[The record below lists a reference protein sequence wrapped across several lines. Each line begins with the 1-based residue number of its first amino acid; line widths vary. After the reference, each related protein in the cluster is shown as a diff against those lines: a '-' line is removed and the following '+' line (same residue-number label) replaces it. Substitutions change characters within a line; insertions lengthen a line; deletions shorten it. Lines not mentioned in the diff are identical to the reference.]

1 MRRSKLERKF
11 LSHLEDGL
19 ALVASK
25 AVASCEKLRVGAP
38 HLLIFAHK
46 DSVCPSPLSFV
57 LLAAS
62 LLLSSPAGTK
72 FFQFPAFACTTIHGA
87 IGYPRFNVRHATT
100 LGLSQLATAFDAARA
115 KPSPRWLKIINF
127 QACFSSNQL
136 PIGNITLVLW
146 RINSKIDTL
155 YFIKQK

>member
-1 MRRSKLERKF
+1 MPPYSLDIPKPSYSYATQLIR
-11 LSHLEDGL
+11 
-19 ALVASK
+19 
-25 AVASCEKLRVGAP
+25 LRLRGCHSLWPFFPECSPHQISLKVVP
-38 HLLIFAHK
+38 HLLLFAQK

-72 FFQFPAFACTTIHGA
+72 FFQFPAYACTTIHGA

-115 KPSPRWLKIINF
+115 KPSPRWLKIIN
-127 QACFSSNQL
+127 SSLLLLKSIAYWQSHFG
-136 PIGNITLVLW
+136 IMA
-146 RINSKIDTL
+146 
-155 YFIKQK
+155 QKL